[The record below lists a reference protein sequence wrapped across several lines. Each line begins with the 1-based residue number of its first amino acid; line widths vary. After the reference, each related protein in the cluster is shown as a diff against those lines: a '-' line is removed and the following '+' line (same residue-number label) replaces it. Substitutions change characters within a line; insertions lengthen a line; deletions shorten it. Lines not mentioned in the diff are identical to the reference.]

1 LPLKDL
7 RGRSVGEKVTG
18 WGLKILKELEG
29 PPGGRAWFA
38 GHTERSCRLNDAI
51 ITYRYSMSMITYGI
65 EGKGVRVGRG
75 GKLEIR
81 NQKLGGEGTV
91 DKQRRDTD
99 HAIQSRVA
107 RQLVVDDE

>member
-1 LPLKDL
+1 
-7 RGRSVGEKVTG
+7 
-18 WGLKILKELEG
+18 
-29 PPGGRAWFA
+29 
-38 GHTERSCRLNDAI
+38 
-51 ITYRYSMSMITYGI
+51 MITYGI